1 MIINTRTKQDILNCL
16 QEMSNSMLRIEAERD
31 HMKAILE
38 KMKTEFEIP
47 PKIGRRLAKTFHKRS
62 YEEEVASNQEFS
74 EAYGALAGSDAISD

>member
-16 QEMSNSMLRIEAERD
+16 QEMSNSMIRIEAERD

>member
-16 QEMSNSMLRIEAERD
+16 QEMSNSMIRIEAERD
-31 HMKAILE
+31 HMKSILE
-38 KMKTEFEIP
+38 KMKDEYEIP

-74 EAYGALAGSDAISD
+74 DAYGALAGSEAISD

>member
-1 MIINTRTKQDILNCL
+1 MI
-16 QEMSNSMLRIEAERD
+16 RIEAERD

>member
-16 QEMSNSMLRIEAERD
+16 QEMSNSMIRIEAERD

-38 KMKTEFEIP
+38 KMKTEFEIT